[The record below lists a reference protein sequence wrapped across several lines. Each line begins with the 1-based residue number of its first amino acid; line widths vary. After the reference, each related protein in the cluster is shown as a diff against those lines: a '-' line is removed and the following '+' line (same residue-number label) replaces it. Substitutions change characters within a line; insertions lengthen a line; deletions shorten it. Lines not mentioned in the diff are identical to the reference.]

1 MPSGTSV
8 YRALIWLY
16 PNEFRLHYRDDLVV
30 HFNDLV
36 ERYGPVGAWRRT
48 AVDLFVTVP
57 RYRLESVM
65 NTHRT
70 AAAFVAIITML
81 VIAAIGTVATGIVPL
96 ALIAMVLAGALA
108 LAERSRLARS
118 LRPAAP
124 ADRKR
129 ILLWASALATGCVLS
144 MIVGLIDLAGRDSW
158 PPGRL
163 LVYNAAFITTGIA
176 ALACLAVAWR
186 RPRIATSGSSPLGR
200 DRR

>member
-16 PNEFRLHYRDDLVV
+16 PNEFRRRYRDDLVL

-36 ERYGPVGAWRRT
+36 KRDGSVGAWRRT

-65 NTHRT
+65 NTRRT
-70 AAAFVAIITML
+70 AATFVAIVTIL
-81 VIAAIGTVATGIVPL
+81 AIAAIGTVATGFVPL
-96 ALIAMVLAGALA
+96 ALIAVILAGALA
-108 LAERSRLARS
+108 LAERTRLARS

-129 ILLWASALATGCVLS
+129 ILLWVSALAFGCMLS
-144 MIVGLIDLAGRDSW
+144 VIVGLIDLGGRDSW

-163 LVYNAAFITTGIA
+163 LAYDAAFITTGLA
-176 ALACLAVAWR
+176 ALACLAAAWR
-186 RPRIATSGSSPLGR
+186 RPRIATS
-200 DRR
+200 